1 MSRQQRPRMFVRR
14 HRSGQSLVEL
24 ALVLPVLLLIVLIA
38 LDFGRVFF
46 GYVTL
51 TNATRIGA
59 NYAASHPSAWGTP
72 GNATEAAEYQALVKR
87 DTDTANCTLLP
98 SGPNPVPTPL
108 FTDGADTD
116 SPDTNTDVGD
126 RVEVGL
132 QCTFKPLTPI
142 IGAVV
147 GNSLVM
153 SANAEFPVR
162 AGKILGVPIAPAP
175 TPGPTPVPTPTPTPG
190 GTPTPTPI
198 PTPTPCAG
206 SLVPNVAGMTH
217 VAADQAISNAG
228 LTPSGIPDVTT
239 GPKDSAKNQSPTA
252 GTCVSTG
259 TTVIYH
265 YRPS

>member
-1 MSRQQRPRMFVRR
+1 MSQHTRPRMFARR

-24 ALVLPVLLLIVLIA
+24 ALVLPVLLLIVLVA

-59 NYAASHPSAWGTP
+59 NYAASHPTAWGAS
-72 GNATEAAEYQALVKR
+72 GSATDRATYQTLVKR
-87 DTDTANCTLLP
+87 DTDTANCTLVP
-98 SGPNPVPTPL
+98 GGPNPVPTPL

-147 GNSLVM
+147 GNNLVL
-153 SANAEFPVR
+153 SANADFPVR

-175 TPGPTPVPTPTPTPG
+175 TPGPTPVPTPAPTPG
-190 GTPTPTPI
+190 GTPTPTP
-198 PTPTPCAG
+198 TPCLVVPDLVNPSPETVGQARSEWTGAG
-206 SLVPNVAGMTH
+206 FTGSFSPNGNGLNGRTVLGQSLAP
-217 VAADQAISNAG
+217 
-228 LTPSGIPDVTT
+228 
-239 GPKDSAKNQSPTA
+239 
-252 GTCVSTG
+252 GTCVPANTSI
-259 TTVIYH
+259 TVTH
-265 YRPS
+265 T